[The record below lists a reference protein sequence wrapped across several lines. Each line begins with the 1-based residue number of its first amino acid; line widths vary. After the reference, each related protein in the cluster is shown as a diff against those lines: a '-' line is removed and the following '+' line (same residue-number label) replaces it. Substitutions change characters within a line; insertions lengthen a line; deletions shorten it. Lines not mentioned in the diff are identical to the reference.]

1 MSDFLT
7 KLKKGMDTNEPIM
20 ELTSVQSVEE
30 EEEKEEEKPKKKKAK
45 KKEKKK
51 KIEVEEPESASAE
64 ASADKEKPSDLFE
77 GPEGELTVDVYQ
89 KDKELIVQSAI
100 AGVDPEDLDVAIED
114 DLLIIKGQ
122 RERRF
127 AEENEN
133 YFFQECHWGRFKRE
147 ILLPVEVDS
156 SRVNAKLEKGILII
170 KVPIIERQSKT
181 KISIR

>member
-1 MSDFLT
+1 MTDFLT
-7 KLKKGMDTNEPIM
+7 KLKKGMNTDEPIEEPIEGPVEEPSM

-30 EEEKEEEKPKKKKAK
+30 PEESEKPKKKKAK
-45 KKEKKK
+45 KKEKK
-51 KIEVEEPESASAE
+51 E
-64 ASADKEKPSDLFE
+64 KEKEKEKKTEETELPDLFE

-100 AGVDPEDLDVAIED
+100 AGIEPADLDINIED
-114 DLLIIKGQ
+114 DLLIIKGK
-122 RERRF
+122 RERVF

-156 SRVNAKLEKGILII
+156 
-170 KVPIIERQSKT
+170 
-181 KISIR
+181 